1 MENLKSLLED
11 YLRLAW
17 PPFVVGIV
25 VGALFFGWL
34 I

>member
-17 PPFVVGIV
+17 PPFVVGAV
-25 VGALFFGWL
+25 LGL
-34 I
+34 ILGLLL

>member
-17 PPFVVGIV
+17 PPFAAGIV
-25 VGALFFGWL
+25 LGFMFGAWIF
-34 I
+34 